1 MVRHLIH
8 WALAASVLATSAT
21 HAQTA
26 ASYPS
31 KTVRIV
37 VPYPAGGPVD
47 AAARQVAR
55 GLAEQFG
62 QAVVVDNKPG
72 ASSSLGAAEVAKSAA
87 DGHTLLFTLPDS
99 FTYLPRLFKNLPY
112 DPLKDFAPIT
122 QVASTPPVLVLRNDA
137 GVASIKDLGPK
148 SPPISFGTWGSGTYP
163 HLIAAALAQ
172 KTRANMTIVGY
183 RGGAP
188 AVQDF
193 MGGHIQMTIAGVPA
207 ALDIQAKGLGKI
219 VAVGG
224 GQRSAALPDVPTY
237 AELGFTEGTFSVPS
251 WVALAAP
258 AGTPV
263 EVVNKVRDGVVK
275 VLAEKPMQDFLARF
289 GWSAMGNTP
298 AQFKAALE
306 RETPL
311 IAEAMRTAGVQA
323 E

>member
-1 MVRHLIH
+1 MIRNLIH
-8 WALAASVLATSAT
+8 WAFAATLMAAGGA

-26 ASYPS
+26 ATYPS
-31 KTVRIV
+31 KVVRIV

-62 QAVVVDNKPG
+62 QPVIVENKPG
-72 ASSSLGAAEVAKSAA
+72 ASSSLGAADVAKSAA
-87 DGHTLLFTLPDS
+87 DGHTLLFSLPDS
-99 FTYLPRLFKNLPY
+99 FTYVPQLFKNLPY

-137 GVASIKDLGPK
+137 GVASIKDLGPN
-148 SPPISFGTWGSGTYP
+148 SPPVSFGTWGSGTYP

-172 KTRANMTIVGY
+172 KTKAKMTIVDY

-193 MGGHIQMTIAGVPA
+193 MGGHIQMTIAGVPT
-207 ALDIQAKGLGKI
+207 ALDIQTKGLGKI

-224 GQRSAALPDVPTY
+224 GQRSAAIPDVPTY
-237 AELGFTEGTFSVPS
+237 AELGFTEPTFSVPS

-263 EVVNKVRDGVVK
+263 DVINKVRDGVVK
-275 VLAEKPMQDFLARF
+275 VLAGQNMKDFLARF
-289 GWSAMGNTP
+289 GWSAVGNTP
-298 AQFKAALE
+298 AEFKAALE

-311 IAEAMRTAGVQA
+311 IAEAMRAAGVQP

>member
-1 MVRHLIH
+1 
-8 WALAASVLATSAT
+8 VLATGAA

-26 ASYPS
+26 AGYPS

-47 AAARQVAR
+47 VAARQVAR

-62 QAVVVDNKPG
+62 QPVIVDNKPG

-207 ALDIQAKGLGKI
+207 ALDIQTKGLGKI

-237 AELGFTEGTFSVPS
+237 AELGFTEATFSVPS
-251 WVALAAP
+251 WVAMHSCRSPLQLHSRVCQHHHEFSRCCLHP
-258 AGTPV
+258 KPRFYRFPGYQ
-263 EVVNKVRDGVVK
+263 
-275 VLAEKPMQDFLARF
+275 VLYHL
-289 GWSAMGNTP
+289 
-298 AQFKAALE
+298 
-306 RETPL
+306 
-311 IAEAMRTAGVQA
+311 
-323 E
+323 

>member
-1 MVRHLIH
+1 
-8 WALAASVLATSAT
+8 
-21 HAQTA
+21 
-26 ASYPS
+26 
-31 KTVRIV
+31 
-37 VPYPAGGPVD
+37 
-47 AAARQVAR
+47 
-55 GLAEQFG
+55 
-62 QAVVVDNKPG
+62 
-72 ASSSLGAAEVAKSAA
+72 
-87 DGHTLLFTLPDS
+87 
-99 FTYLPRLFKNLPY
+99 
-112 DPLKDFAPIT
+112 
-122 QVASTPPVLVLRNDA
+122 
-137 GVASIKDLGPK
+137 
-148 SPPISFGTWGSGTYP
+148 
-163 HLIAAALAQ
+163 
-172 KTRANMTIVGY
+172 
-183 RGGAP
+183 
-188 AVQDF
+188 
-193 MGGHIQMTIAGVPA
+193 MTIAGVPA